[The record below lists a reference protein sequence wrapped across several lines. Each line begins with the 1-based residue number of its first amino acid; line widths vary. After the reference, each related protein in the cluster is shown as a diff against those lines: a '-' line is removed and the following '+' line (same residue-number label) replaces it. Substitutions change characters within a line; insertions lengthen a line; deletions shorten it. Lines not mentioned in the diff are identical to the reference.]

1 MMALPFL
8 GPILASVLYVIVFQK
23 AGFRGGI
30 LAVCAT
36 PILGAALTVMMVRM
50 MIYSAGPAMML
61 VPLITIPLALL
72 PLILLA
78 FMAWP
83 PVSVAPSSSEK

>member
-1 MMALPFL
+1 MMALQFL

-36 PILGAALTVMMVRM
+36 PILGAVVTVMT
-50 MIYSAGPAMML
+50 IFFAGAGMML
-61 VPLITIPLALL
+61 IRLITLPLALL